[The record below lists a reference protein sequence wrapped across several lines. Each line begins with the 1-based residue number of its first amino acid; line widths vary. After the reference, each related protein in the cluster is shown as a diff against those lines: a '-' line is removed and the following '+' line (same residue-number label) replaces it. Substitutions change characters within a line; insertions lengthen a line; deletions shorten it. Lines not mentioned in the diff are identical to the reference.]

1 MNKKIFI
8 LMVLLP
14 VFVLSQSKEF
24 DLAYLDSLPDSVR
37 SDVQK
42 ELEKNLSKQTEE
54 ESYKIRPST
63 ELLKSQIV
71 RDWEQ
76 FKRERDSLEN
86 QSERY
91 GINLFRTMQSSFMPI
106 NEPNFGNNYILDYGD
121 EIQISLYGNIQEQT
135 LDLEIKRDGSVF
147 IPELGSITLAG
158 FSYQDAVN
166 KISKRIEN
174 SYIGVEVEVNMM
186 KTRDVKILISGQVEF
201 PGIYTL
207 SGNSNV
213 LQAINIAGGIKE
225 NGTLRDIEIK
235 RDGQIISNV
244 DIYEALIFGDIS
256 NINQLQSGDAIYVKP
271 SIKLVRAGSGFVNE
285 ALFELKEN
293 ETIEDL
299 LLFSGGII
307 KNVTKLNYTLHRFSE
322 SSFETLEIDSNNLSN
337 FKLRHLDSI
346 YLPVTNYGSVKITGE
361 VARPGTYTIS
371 SSDDIYDLVQ
381 RAGGYTADAY
391 QYGGIL
397 KTQKAKELEESYFE
411 KAYNNLISFIV
422 QNPTILSQGNGG
434 TSALGLILEEIK
446 NVEPSGRVVAE
457 FDLFALE
464 EDPLK
469 RKILQDKDELHIPS
483 LDNVVYVYGEVNNPS
498 AQSFKDFATPLE
510 YITLSGGL
518 TRYAD
523 ESYVYIVNPNGEAN
537 IMQLGRL
544 KQLLSVKDIDL
555 FPGSLIYV
563 PKKIGISQNVQL
575 ASTIAPIFSSLALS
589 IASLNSIND

>member
-14 VFVLSQSKEF
+14 VFVSSQSQEF

-256 NINQLQSGDAIYVKP
+256 NINQLQSGDSIYVKP

-299 LLFSGGII
+299 LLFSGGIK

-322 SSFETLEIDSNNLSN
+322 SSFETLEIDSNNLSG
-337 FKLRHLDSI
+337 FKLKHLDSI

-391 QYGGIL
+391 EYGGIL
-397 KTQKAKELEESYFE
+397 KTQKAKELEENYFE

-434 TSALGLILEEIK
+434 TNALGLILEEIK

-544 KQLLSVKDIDL
+544 KQLLSVREIDL

>member
-1 MNKKIFI
+1 M
-8 LMVLLP
+8 
-14 VFVLSQSKEF
+14 
-24 DLAYLDSLPDSVR
+24 
-37 SDVQK
+37 
-42 ELEKNLSKQTEE
+42 
-54 ESYKIRPST
+54 
-63 ELLKSQIV
+63 
-71 RDWEQ
+71 
-76 FKRERDSLEN
+76 
-86 QSERY
+86 
-91 GINLFRTMQSSFMPI
+91 
-106 NEPNFGNNYILDYGD
+106 
-121 EIQISLYGNIQEQT
+121 
-135 LDLEIKRDGSVF
+135 
-147 IPELGSITLAG
+147 
-158 FSYQDAVN
+158 
-166 KISKRIEN
+166 
-174 SYIGVEVEVNMM
+174 
-186 KTRDVKILISGQVEF
+186 
-201 PGIYTL
+201 
-207 SGNSNV
+207 
-213 LQAINIAGGIKE
+213 
-225 NGTLRDIEIK
+225 
-235 RDGQIISNV
+235 
-244 DIYEALIFGDIS
+244 
-256 NINQLQSGDAIYVKP
+256 
-271 SIKLVRAGSGFVNE
+271 
-285 ALFELKEN
+285 
-293 ETIEDL
+293 
-299 LLFSGGII
+299 
-307 KNVTKLNYTLHRFSE
+307 
-322 SSFETLEIDSNNLSN
+322 
-337 FKLRHLDSI
+337 
-346 YLPVTNYGSVKITGE
+346 PVTNYGSVKITGE